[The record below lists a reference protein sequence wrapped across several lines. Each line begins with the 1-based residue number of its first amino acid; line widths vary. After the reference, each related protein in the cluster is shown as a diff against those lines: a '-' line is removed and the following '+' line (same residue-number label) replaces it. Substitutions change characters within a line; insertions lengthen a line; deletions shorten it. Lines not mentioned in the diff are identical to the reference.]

1 MRKTI
6 ILLFACS
13 IALYSCTQPK
23 IIGLSLDHKADF
35 IDADQETLNS
45 IQKVG
50 NLYTVTYY
58 GDYSERLEWL
68 NDYHITESSK
78 LANKRTCSLF
88 ATYSESQNP
97 LLGRNFDRI
106 KELPV
111 VAKFSAPGKYES
123 FAFSPGSEVFINDV
137 IRSTNPTEEQK
148 GKFLTCLPFYATDG
162 INEKGLSIAIA
173 GAPPRQV
180 KASEQRGPMFVLLF
194 IRHVLDNCSN
204 VDEVAS
210 FAETVALYD
219 SDMSTISHHFIVM
232 DASGQWLVIDYPDGN
247 LRIIR
252 GNKESQARTNHFL
265 EGGPAIDNTSF
276 RRYDIL
282 KQALSSQQL
291 IASESEAMRLLKQAR
306 HDTQWSVVY
315 NSKLKTGLFAVRE
328 NYSTQYKFGW

>member
-1 MRKTI
+1 MQKMRKTI
-6 ILLFACS
+6 ILLC
-13 IALYSCTQPK
+13 LYCLTLLSCTQPK
-23 IIGLSLDHKADF
+23 IIGLPLKHKTDF
-35 IDADQETLNS
+35 EEADQETLNS

-68 NDYHITESSK
+68 NDYHISESSK

-111 VAKFSAPGKYES
+111 LAKFSAPDKYES
-123 FAFSPGSEVFINDV
+123 FAFSPGSEVFIHDV
-137 IRSTNPTEEQK
+137 SGSTNPTEEQK

-180 KASEQRGPMFVLLF
+180 QTSEQRKPMFVLLF
-194 IRHVLDNCSN
+194 IRHVLDHCSN
-204 VDEVAS
+204 VDEVARY
-210 FAETVALYD
+210 AETVALYD
-219 SDMSTISHHFIVM
+219 SDLNTISHHFVIM
-232 DASGQWLVIDYPDGN
+232 DASGHWLVIDYPDGN
-247 LRIIR
+247 MRLKR
-252 GNKESQARTNHFL
+252 GRNESQVRTNHFL

-282 KQALSSQQL
+282 EQALFTEKS
-291 IASESEAMRLLKQAR
+291 ITSEFEAMKITEASQA
-306 HDTQWSVVY
+306 
-315 NSKLKTGLFAVRE
+315 
-328 NYSTQYKFGW
+328 